1 MSTTILPV
9 SEAKQRFTELVKN
22 TEQSFDRFLITK
34 NGKEAAVVMSAQEY
48 DSLLETLEILSNTK
62 EVRALARGL
71 AELEQNQT
79 VDFKEYLER
88 KQKKNSPRSPR

>member
-9 SEAKQRFTELVKN
+9 SEAKQRFTELVKS

-48 DSLLETLEILSNTK
+48 ESLLETIDILSNTK

-71 AELEQNQT
+71 AELEQKQT

-88 KQKKNSPRSPR
+88 KQKKHNPRSPR